1 MINYMLKVSNVSV
14 MNFENAIRGMRNP
27 LNSWGKSDSYSTCN
41 FYGEVIFELGEEDKK
56 LALNLI
62 KAGTD
67 HRKFLRQIFVSM
79 DIEAPLYW
87 WKEMDQYKTGTT
99 TNSCSTM
106 HTITKKPFT
115 IDMFSVDTND
125 LRNYYIDWII
135 PQLEKYRKLYLE
147 TNDKDYWRNII
158 QLLPTSFNQL
168 RTWTGNYEVLR
179 NIYHARKEHKLTEWH
194 EFCAEIEKLPYSEFI
209 TKC

>member
-1 MINYMLKVSNVSV
+1 MLKVSNISV
-14 MNFENAIRGMRNP
+14 TNIENAIRGMRKP
-27 LNSWGKSDSYSTCN
+27 LNSWDKSDSIYCN
-41 FYGEVIFELGEEDKK
+41 DFILGEKDKE

-79 DIEAPLYW
+79 DIISPLYW
-87 WKEMDQYKTGTT
+87 WKEMDTYKVGTV

-106 HTITKKPFT
+106 HTIHKNPFS
-115 IDMFSVDTND
+115 IDMFSVDSND
-125 LRNYYIDWII
+125 LKNYYTMWLI

-147 TNDKDYWRNII
+147 TNNKEYWKDII
-158 QLLPTSFNQL
+158 QLLPTSYNQM

-179 NIYHARKEHKLTEWH
+179 NIYHARKNHKLTEWH
-194 EFCAEIEKLPYSEFI
+194 DFCKIIEKLPYNEFI
-209 TKC
+209 IN